1 MYNYTMYNYGIANQ
15 TMNMS
20 PTATKLVPVGSNSV
34 QYYRS
39 CFIKNKQFL
48 NNC

>member
-1 MYNYTMYNYGIANQ
+1 MPFLNENKLTVDVQLHNYGIANQ

-34 QYYRS
+34 QLQKLFY
-39 CFIKNKQFL
+39 
-48 NNC
+48 